1 MEIVETAIPDVKL
14 LTPRKFGDHRGFF
27 VETYNRKVLEG
38 IGFTK
43 EFVQDNHSLSAP
55 AGTIRGL
62 HFQLE
67 PYAQDKLVR
76 VVKGAVFDVA
86 VDVRKGSPTFGKWEA
101 LELSA
106 EAWNQL
112 FIPRGF
118 AHGFMTLVPNT
129 EVLYKVSA
137 PYAPDCERSIR
148 FDDPAIGID
157 WPVVG
162 EAVTLSDKDRA
173 APVLKEVVDEL

>member
-27 VETYNRKVLEG
+27 VETYNKKVLES

-43 EFVQDNHSLSAP
+43 EFVQDNHSLSVP

-76 VVKGAVFDVA
+76 VVRGAILDVA
-86 VDVRKGSPTFGKWEA
+86 VDLRRGSPTFGRHV
-101 LELSA
+101 SA
-106 EAWNQL
+106 RLDAETGRQILVPA
-112 FIPRGF
+112 GF
-118 AHGFMTLVPNT
+118 AHATRQATIAACCGTIRIWASSGRFPRMRRSCPTRTRYSRAFAICPTSSNWHTPSNT
-129 EVLYKVSA
+129 
-137 PYAPDCERSIR
+137 
-148 FDDPAIGID
+148 F
-157 WPVVG
+157 
-162 EAVTLSDKDRA
+162 
-173 APVLKEVVDEL
+173 

>member
-76 VVKGAVFDVA
+76 VVKGAILDVA
-86 VDVRKGSPTFGKWEA
+86 VDLRKGSPTFGQHV
-101 LELSA
+101 SA
-106 EAWNQL
+106 RLDAETGRQILVPA
-112 FIPRGF
+112 GF
-118 AHGFMTLVPNT
+118 AHGFVTLEPDT
-129 EVLYKVSA
+129 EVQYRVTRPYSA
-137 PYAPDCERSIR
+137 EHDRAIR
-148 FDDPAIGID
+148 FDDPAIGIA
-157 WPVVG
+157 WPIARD
-162 EAVTLSDKDRA
+162 ELILSAKDDA
-173 APVLKEVVDEL
+173 APHLSAIDTGF